1 MIAMGV
7 LAMVLA
13 FTGPDMPSGGWQTEL
28 SAWLQHVSSVALQ
41 SLSWVPGWA
50 VLPALLGGLSL
61 LLRRALRITKI
72 PASISNRGARE
83 NPPEIPS
90 ATDTVERNQHDQ
102 GQR

>member
-7 LAMVLA
+7 LATVLA

-41 SLSWVPGWA
+41 SLSWLPGWA
-50 VLPALLGGLSL
+50 VLVVFLGGLGL
-61 LLRRALRITKI
+61 LLRRALRTTTT

-83 NPPEIPS
+83 NQSEIRS
-90 ATDTVERNQHDQ
+90 ATDTIEGN
-102 GQR
+102 